1 MTHRLSLVLFLRQ
14 ILAITSLPP
23 PPMRSGHGAS
33 HGTYSFSMA
42 DETDREP
49 DAEAG
54 VATLARLCLVG
65 AGVGLV
71 AAAAAAGFVAAN
83 HHLSH
88 WLWHGLPEQLGAQ
101 SAPWWLVLSLPVLG
115 AALAA
120 GAMRLP
126 GGGGHSP
133 LDGLRVDI
141 GPRQVGSVVLAS
153 LASLGFGAVLGPEA
167 PLIALGAAAGAT
179 AIRTPNDPAKQV
191 MMIVGA
197 MAAAGAIFGN
207 PLVTIILLLELAV
220 AGGARFASPTVLLP
234 SLTGLAGGY
243 LLQVGVGR
251 WTGLGATQLSMDG
264 LLTYPEVRVLDLLL
278 GVPLAA
284 IVAVITM
291 LALRGGT
298 WWQDVPHLSR
308 LGRLLVSGA
317 VVGASAQA
325 VTLLTGEPA
334 QLVLMSGQGTMG
346 DYLALGSVGT
356 ALLLLAAKF
365 VAYTASLGG
374 GFRGGP
380 VFPAVALGTILA
392 TTTALLLGTE
402 ASAGLVATAIG
413 AAVAATMRLPF
424 TAVLLAVLLTISAG
438 GATTVPAILGAIVG
452 LFARMSGE
460 RLGIAPT

>member
-1 MTHRLSLVLFLRQ
+1 
-14 ILAITSLPP
+14 
-23 PPMRSGHGAS
+23 
-33 HGTYSFSMA
+33 MA
-42 DETDREP
+42 
-49 DAEAG
+49 
-54 VATLARLCLVG
+54 VLARLCAIALV
-65 AGVGLV
+65 VGLV
-71 AAAAAAGFVAAN
+71 AAAGAAGFVAAQ

-88 WLWHGLPEQLGAQ
+88 WLWHDLPDTLG
-101 SAPWWLVLSLPVLG
+101 SPSVPWWLVMGLPVLG
-115 AALAA
+115 AALTAA
-120 GAMRLP
+120 AMRLP
-126 GGGGHSP
+126 GEGGHSP
-133 LDGLRVDI
+133 LGGLALDV
-141 GPRQVGSVVLAS
+141 GPRHVVSAILAS
-153 LASLGFGAVLGPEA
+153 LASLSFGAVLGPEA
-167 PLIALGAAAGAT
+167 PLLALGAAAGAA
-179 AIRTPNDPAKQV
+179 AIRSPHDPARQV

-207 PLVTIILLLELAV
+207 PLITIILLLELAV
-220 AGGARFASPTVLLP
+220 AGGARFTSPTVLLP

-251 WTGLGATQLSMDG
+251 WTGLGTTQLSMDG

-356 ALLLLAAKF
+356 ALLVLAAKF

-374 GFRGGP
+374 GFKGGP

-413 AAVAATMRLPF
+413 AAVAASMRLPF